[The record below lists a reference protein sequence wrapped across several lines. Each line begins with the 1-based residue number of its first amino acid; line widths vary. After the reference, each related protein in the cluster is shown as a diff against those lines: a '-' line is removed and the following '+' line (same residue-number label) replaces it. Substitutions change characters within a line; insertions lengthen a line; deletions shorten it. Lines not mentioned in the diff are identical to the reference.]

1 MAKKQGIDDISK
13 AIMKAIEAARAAG
26 KKAKPASIDVSDGMT
41 KTYPKKQVKDPV
53 FGMQK
58 VKIDSGDAYRS
69 YDKGTPEYNAAYK
82 KKMADK
88 ARLAKMNKEYMKKG
102 SGNKNLDYQ
111 EALRAEKQADNWFR
125 QSDGGAKNSEIVR
138 KYVDPKGEAQRVK
151 NVAKFEKNVA
161 KFDKK
166 VTKKI
171 IKEENKNWMMPD
183 GELMPRKKAKKA
195 LKKYGPK

>member
-13 AIMKAIEAARAAG
+13 AIMKAIEAARASG
-26 KKAKPASIDVSDGMT
+26 KKVKPASIDVSDGMT

-69 YDKGTPEYNAAYK
+69 YDKGTPEYKAALK
-82 KKMADK
+82 KKMA
-88 ARLAKMNKEYMKKG
+88 NQ
-102 SGNKNLDYQ
+102 KNLQKVNKKYDKSDGSKNRAYK
-111 EALRAEKQADNWFR
+111 EALAAEKQADNWHR
-125 QSDGGAKNSEIVR
+125 MSDGGERNAEIVR

-151 NVAKFEKNVA
+151 NIAKLEKLNA
-161 KFDKK
+161 KYDKK
-166 VTKKI
+166 ATKKI
-171 IKEENKNWMMPD
+171 IKEEDKNWMMPN
-183 GELMPRKKAKKA
+183 GEMMPKKKAKKA